1 MPFRDTREP
10 ALIDRIHPELRPLIP
25 ALPRVDIT
33 EPVAFRSRQRIRA
46 TELAAAV
53 DRPEGM
59 AVVDRLVPGPAG
71 APDVP
76 VRLYTPGGVSS
87 EVGALV
93 WFHGGGY
100 VFGEIEASERACVE
114 IADVVGCVVVSVE
127 YRLAPEHP
135 YPAGLDDCSAALT
148 WVAEHGDE
156 LGVDPSRLA
165 IGGVSAGAGLAA
177 ALALRARDEKGP
189 RLVYQ
194 VLDNPM
200 LDDRVETASIREFTD
215 TPLWTYRQAVLG
227 WEFYLGDWSA
237 DTPSYAAAARAAD
250 VSGLPPAW
258 ISANEVDPLRD
269 EAIEYALRLM
279 RAGVPVELHHRP
291 GTFHG
296 SNGFPGISVSDRT
309 REDMHLGLKSA
320 LAVPD

>member
-1 MPFRDTREP
+1 M
-10 ALIDRIHPELRPLIP
+10 IDRIHPELRTLIP
-25 ALPRVDIT
+25 VLPKVDIAD
-33 EPVAFRSRQRIRA
+33 PAAFRERQRIRA

-53 DRPEGM
+53 ERPHDMVVADR
-59 AVVDRLVPGPAG
+59 VVPGPVG

-76 VRLYTPGGVSS
+76 VRIYTPGGASA
-87 EVGALV
+87 GAGVLV

-148 WVAEHGDE
+148 WVAEHSDE
-156 LGVDPSRLA
+156 LGVDPTRLA
-165 IGGVSAGAGLAA
+165 IGGVSAGGGLAA
-177 ALALRARDEKGP
+177 ALALRVRDENGP

-200 LDDRVETASIREFTD
+200 LDDRMETESIREFTD
-215 TPLWTYRQAVLG
+215 TPLWTHGQAILG
-227 WEFYLGDWSA
+227 WEFYLGDRSA

-258 ISANEVDPLRD
+258 ISANELDPLRD

-296 SNGFPGISVSDRT
+296 SNGFPGIAVSDRT
-309 REDMHLGLKSA
+309 REDMHLGLKAA
-320 LAVPD
+320 LAVPN

>member
-1 MPFRDTREP
+1 M
-10 ALIDRIHPELRPLIP
+10 DRIHPDLRTLIP
-25 ALPRVDIT
+25 ALPQVDIA
-33 EPVAFRSRQRIRA
+33 EPAAFRERQRIRA

-53 DRPEGM
+53 VRPPGM
-59 AVVDRLVPGPAG
+59 AVVDRQVPGPHG
-71 APDVP
+71 APEVP
-76 VRLYTPGGVSS
+76 VRIYTPGGTAAGT
-87 EVGALV
+87 GALV

-100 VFGEIEASERACVE
+100 VFGEIAASERACVE
-114 IADVVGCVVVSVE
+114 IADAVGCVVVSVE

-135 YPAGLDDCSAALT
+135 YPAGLDDCFAALT

-156 LGVDPSRLA
+156 LGVDPARLA

-177 ALALRARDEKGP
+177 ALALRVRDESGP

-200 LDDRVETASIREFTD
+200 LDDRMETASIREFTD
-215 TPLWTYRQAVLG
+215 TPLWTHGQAILG
-227 WEFYLGDWSA
+227 WDFYLGARSA
-237 DTPSYAAAARAAD
+237 ETPPYAAAARATD
-250 VSGLPPAW
+250 LSGLPPAW
-258 ISANEVDPLRD
+258 ISANELDPLRD

-309 REDMHLGLKSA
+309 REDMHLGLKAA
-320 LAVPD
+320 LAVPN

>member
-1 MPFRDTREP
+1 MPFRARQELV
-10 ALIDRIHPELRPLIP
+10 LIDRIHPELRPLVP
-25 ALPRVDIT
+25 ALPRVDIA
-33 EPVAFRSRQRIRA
+33 EPAAFRERQRIRA
-46 TELAAAV
+46 AGLAAAV
-53 DRPEGM
+53 QRPQGM
-59 AVVDRLVPGPAG
+59 TVVDRLVPGPAG

-76 VRLYTPGGVSS
+76 VRIYAPGGSPS

-135 YPAGLDDCSAALT
+135 YPAGLDDCCAALT
-148 WVAEHGDE
+148 WVAAHGDE
-156 LGVDPSRLA
+156 LGVDPARLA
-165 IGGVSAGAGLAA
+165 VGGVSAGAGLAA
-177 ALALRARDEKGP
+177 ALALRVRDENGP

-200 LDDRVETASIREFTD
+200 LDDRMETASIREFTD
-215 TPLWTYRQAVLG
+215 TPLWTHGQAVLG
-227 WEFYLGDWSA
+227 WDFYLGDRSGQ
-237 DTPSYAAAARAAD
+237 TPPYAAAARADD
-250 VSGLPPAW
+250 VAGLPPAW
-258 ISANEVDPLRD
+258 ISANELDPLRD
-269 EAIEYALRLM
+269 EAIEYALRLL

-296 SNGFPGISVSDRT
+296 SNGFAGFSVSDRT
-309 REDMHLGLKSA
+309 REDMHLGLKTA
-320 LAVPD
+320 LAEPD